1 MHATGKI
8 FGKICLETLS
18 DTFQYVACDQ
28 GMEGGIQFFGMEG
41 GGGVVISNRSGKFEL
56 FGLQWAEAPTPS
68 PSLSG
73 TS

>member
-18 DTFQYVACDQ
+18 DTFQYVVCDQ

-41 GGGVVISNRSGKFEL
+41 GGGRGGDIQQKWEIRTFWSAVG
-56 FGLQWAEAPTPS
+56 WS
-68 PSLSG
+68 PHPKSFP
-73 TS
+73 